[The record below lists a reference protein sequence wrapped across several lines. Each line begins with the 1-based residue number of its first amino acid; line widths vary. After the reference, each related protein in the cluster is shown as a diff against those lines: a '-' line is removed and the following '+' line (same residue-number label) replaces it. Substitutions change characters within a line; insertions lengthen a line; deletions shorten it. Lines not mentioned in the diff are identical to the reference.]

1 MSKIAW
7 VFPGQG
13 SQTQGMGL
21 ELQKTEIGAEKFQ
34 QAEQILGWSILQVCE
49 EGGEKLSQTL
59 YTQPCLYTLEAI
71 LTDILK
77 AEGKNADLVAGHSL
91 GEYSALY
98 AAEVFDFESGLKLV
112 KCRSELMS
120 QAEGGKMVALM
131 KFEREKLDYLVAQY
145 DDVVI
150 ANDNSS
156 EQVVISGNP
165 DAVTEVVNQIKAK
178 KSIPLNVSGAF
189 HSPLMAQAAQ
199 EFAQVLI
206 NIDFHDAKIP
216 VMSNVEP
223 NPTTVGEEIKNR
235 LLKQMTGGVRWRE
248 IMLNFSNYG
257 ITEMVEI
264 GPGKVLTGLMK
275 RTDKNINLTNFD
287 C

>member
-13 SQTQGMGL
+13 SQAQGMGL
-21 ELQKTEIGAEKFQ
+21 ELEKTEIGAEKFQ

-112 KCRSELMS
+112 KRRSELMS

-131 KFEREKLDYLVAQY
+131 KFEREKLDYLVTQY

-150 ANDNSS
+150 ANDNSA

-165 DAVTEVVNQIKAK
+165 DAVTEVTNKIQAK
-178 KSIPLNVSGAF
+178 KAMPLNVSGAF

-199 EFAQVLI
+199 EFAQVLVKV
-206 NIDFHDAKIP
+206 DFRDAKIP

-223 NPTTVGEEIKNR
+223 TPITVADEIKNR

-248 IMLNFSNYG
+248 IMLNFADYG